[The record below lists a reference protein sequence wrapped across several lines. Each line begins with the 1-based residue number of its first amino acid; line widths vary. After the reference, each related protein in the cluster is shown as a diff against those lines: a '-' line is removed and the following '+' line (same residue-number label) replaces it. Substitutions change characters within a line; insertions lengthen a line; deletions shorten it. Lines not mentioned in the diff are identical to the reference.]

1 MNCCCVQLRYK
12 KDILTER
19 KAMLRKDE
27 ALLLTNESQRVEEGE
42 NEVLHLKDRGN
53 TDLVQLAF
61 WRTCP
66 MR

>member
-1 MNCCCVQLRYK
+1 MP
-12 KDILTER
+12 
-19 KAMLRKDE
+19 RKDE

-42 NEVLHLKDRGN
+42 NEALHLKDWGN